1 MKVEIIAIGDELT
14 SGRILN
20 TTSGYAA
27 RQLFEAGYE
36 IHAMHTIGDTPALIG
51 EALKKALSEVDAVLV
66 TGGLGSTDDDLTN
79 EAVSKALNRPT
90 LPNLEI
96 LSIVRAHLD
105 EITSTHVGQLEK
117 LAWLPEGA
125 EVLNPQSRMA
135 GYQLVHDEKPIF
147 FLPGIPSQM
156 KQLLREH
163 VLPRLATWHK
173 DHYLTTYQRVFKIF
187 NLPESEVNRRIST
200 LDLSRDAHIGYYPVF
215 PEVHLSL
222 IIRDKRNCRTEK
234 LFISSCKAINT
245 VLGDAIYGY
254 DRDCMES
261 VTGALLQRAGRR
273 LAVAESCTGGLIS
286 KKLTTIA
293 GSSNY
298 FLGGVV
304 AYANEL
310 KTRFLDVPEDLL
322 TVYGAVSRETAEAMA
337 GGIRNRTGADIGLSV
352 TGIAGPG
359 GGSAEKPVGT
369 VYIGIAT
376 TEGTWATHFLFKGD
390 RQQIREM
397 TAQTGLD
404 LVRKYLLQTTG
415 T

>member
-20 TTSGYAA
+20 TTSSYAA

-36 IHAMHTIGDTPALIG
+36 IYAMHTIGDTPALIG
-51 EALKKALSEVDAVLV
+51 EALKKAISQVDAVIV

-79 EAVSKALNRPT
+79 EAVSQALNRPT

-96 LSIVRAHLD
+96 LSTVRTHLD
-105 EITSTHVGQLEK
+105 EITSTPVGQLEK

-125 EVLNPQSRMA
+125 EVLSPKSRMA
-135 GYQLVHDEKPIF
+135 GYQLIHDEKPIF

-156 KQLLREH
+156 QQLLSEH
-163 VLPRLATWHK
+163 VLPRLAIWHK
-173 DHYLTTYQRVFKIF
+173 GHYLTTYQRVFKIF

-200 LDLSRDAHIGYYPVF
+200 LDLSRAALIGYYPVF

-222 IIRDKRNCRTEK
+222 IIRDKQNRSAEK
-234 LFISSCKAINT
+234 LFKSSCKAINT

-261 VTGALLQRAGRR
+261 VAGGLLQRTGWR
-273 LAVAESCTGGLIS
+273 LAVAESCSGGLIS
-286 KKLTTIA
+286 QKLTNIA
-293 GSSNY
+293 GSSAY
-298 FLGGVV
+298 FLGGVI
-304 AYANEL
+304 AYSNEL
-310 KTRFLDVPEDLL
+310 KIKFLDVPEDLL
-322 TVYGAVSRETAEAMA
+322 QQHGAVSREVAEAMA
-337 GGIRNRTGADIGLSV
+337 AGIRSRTGAEIGLAV
-352 TGIAGPG
+352 TGIAGPDG
-359 GGSAEKPVGT
+359 GTEEKPVGT
-369 VYIGIAT
+369 VFIGIAT
-376 TEGTWATHFLFKGD
+376 SEGNWATRFQFSGD

-404 LVRKYLLQTTG
+404 LIRKYLLQMTG
-415 T
+415 R

>member
-20 TTSGYAA
+20 TTSSFAA

-36 IHAMHTIGDTPALIG
+36 IYAMHTIGDTPALIG
-51 EALKKALSEVDAVLV
+51 EALKKAISQVDAVIV

-79 EAVSKALNRPT
+79 EAVSMALNRPT

-96 LSIVRAHLD
+96 LSTVRAHLD
-105 EITSTHVGQLEK
+105 EITSTPVGKLEK

-125 EVLNPQSRMA
+125 EALSPKSRMA
-135 GYQLVHDEKPIF
+135 GYQLIHDEKPIF

-156 KQLLREH
+156 KQLLNEH

-187 NLPESEVNRRIST
+187 NLPEAEVNRRIST
-200 LDLSRDAHIGYYPVF
+200 LDLSRAALIGYYPVF

-222 IIRDKRNCRTEK
+222 IIRDKQNRSAEK
-234 LFISSCKAINT
+234 LFKSSCKAINT

-261 VTGALLQRAGRR
+261 IAGSLLQRAGWH
-273 LAVAESCTGGLIS
+273 LAVAESCSGGLIS
-286 KKLTTIA
+286 QKLTNIP
-293 GSSNY
+293 GSSAY

-304 AYANEL
+304 SYANDL
-310 KTRFLDVPEDLL
+310 KIKFLDVPEDLL
-322 TVYGAVSRETAEAMA
+322 RDKGAVSREVAEAMA
-337 GGIRNRTGADIGLSV
+337 AGIRGRTGADIGLAV
-352 TGIAGPG
+352 TGVAGPTG
-359 GGSAEKPVGT
+359 GTPEKPVGT

-376 TEGTWATHFLFKGD
+376 SEGNWATRFQFSGD

-404 LVRKYLLQTTG
+404 LIRKYLLQMAG
-415 T
+415 R